1 MKITY
6 FFVSITDLGNNFKN
20 FICLIEN
27 NGWK

>member
-1 MKITY
+1 MY
-6 FFVSITDLGNNFKN
+6 NMGNNFKN